1 MSLSLFAA
9 LIFPGLMA
17 LAASLDLLTMTIPNP
32 ITAVL
37 ALAYFVLATLC
48 LPSQAVLSDV
58 SCGVTILVMTFAL
71 FSAGWIGG
79 GDAKLAA
86 ATALWM
92 GWSSVFDYG
101 IAASIAGGLLTLG
114 LLTARARPLPA
125 FLREFPGIHRLHD
138 PKTGVPYGIAL
149 AAAGL
154 IEYPHTLLFA
164 KLSA

>member
-1 MSLSLFAA
+1 MSLALFAG

-17 LAASLDLLTMTIPNP
+17 LVASLDFLTMTIPNP
-32 ITAVL
+32 ITAILV
-37 ALAYFVLATLC
+37 LAYFALAALC
-48 LPSQAVLSDV
+48 LPSQAVFSDV
-58 SCGVTILVMTFAL
+58 SCSLTILVMTFAL

-92 GWSSVFDYG
+92 GWSSVFAYG
-101 IAASIAGGLLTLG
+101 IAASITGGLLTLG

-125 FLREFPGIHRLHD
+125 FLEEFPGIRRLHD

-154 IEYPHTLLFA
+154 IEYPHTLIWA